1 MSNKNNNLIVSSISA
16 GILFVLAF
24 VVLSVPATTYAYKVQ
39 GAYVVTDA
47 EDPNPTPIIYSLSS
61 NSAYKNEGAKNITI
75 TGSGFVPSS
84 VARFN
89 GSARTTTYV
98 SPTKLIMELNPGDT
112 AVPGKYLINVYNP
125 TPAGGYSNPIFF
137 NVTNSTVG
145 GTAKTTGSVIGS
157 KTVSGGTRVAS
168 KASAVTKNATPA
180 NSSTNLAN
188 LSDDSSDGSNLTAN
202 ASASGSG
209 FRFMP
214 DTLLEWLFLCAFIL
228 LGVALWRKIYVTDK
242 EAHAPLKHA

>member
-1 MSNKNNNLIVSSISA
+1 MSNKNNNLIVSSFSA

-24 VVLSVPATTYAYKVQ
+24 VILSAPTTTYAYKVQ
-39 GAYVVTDA
+39 GAYVVTEA
-47 EDPNPTPIIYSLSS
+47 EDPNPTPVIYSLSS
-61 NSAYKNEGAKNITI
+61 NSALKGEGAKNITI

-98 SPTKLIMELNPGDT
+98 SPTKLIMELEPADT
-112 AVPGKYLINVYNP
+112 KVSGKYLINVFNP

-137 NVTNSTVG
+137 NVANTVAAG
-145 GTAKTTGSVIGS
+145 SAKTTGSVIGS

-168 KASAVTKNATPA
+168 KASAVTKSATPA
-180 NSSTNLAN
+180 NSSTSLAN
-188 LSDDSSDGSNLTAN
+188 LSNETDSSNLTAN
-202 ASASGSG
+202 ASASGSS

-228 LGVALWRKIYVTDK
+228 LAVALWRKIYVTDK